1 MNIQYAINFSRKFT
15 ATEIDIID
23 YLTNH
28 NNTYTGNFYHLAEQL
43 GRRREVATNIRKSC
57 IALKDKGVINI
68 TSQRG
73 KAEIRTYITLK
84 AENLK
89 EV

>member
-43 GRRREVATNIRKSC
+43 GRRRE
-57 IALKDKGVINI
+57 DKGIINI